1 MRFALLAASAAA
13 ALAASASLRN
23 SDRDAGFT
31 SQGERV
37 AQAVLAPA
45 SLSTEAGWVTPRFC
59 GMDPDAAQATKIRR
73 AVATALK
80 GVLAKDDVNHDRQA
94 SIAALD
100 SWVKN
105 DPKPN
110 AFQLSLKWLS
120 AAALE
125 RQARQQEQPVS
136 KKPAKGGKAQWELSQ
151 QRKAGGAVEERQEV
165 VVMPDLTLTVEVA
178 GHELHSTLC
187 SGNPNW
193 FTCNTFQDAQTLGA
207 YLDHQNLKWPAD
219 VPAGQGGASA
229 AKATVVGAFVTSID
243 SKSKLTAWYER
254 GIKAALQQDLQE
266 AGIKAAFKDVSQMGP
281 WLAMTVHSGG
291 NKLSELKALYKVP
304 SMDHPT
310 VADVAFKW
318 AAEQLDFKVAV
329 PMSGLVHVSVVKV
342 INHNAADPAAIAD
355 LTLRL
360 TNAIKKELFNDQP
373 GKLLFGGV
381 QCN

>member
-94 SIAALD
+94 SIDALD

-110 AFQLSLKWLS
+110 AFQVSLKWLS

>member
-1 MRFALLAASAAA
+1 M
-13 ALAASASLRN
+13 
-23 SDRDAGFT
+23 DAPNP
-31 SQGERV
+31 
-37 AQAVLAPA
+37 PA
-45 SLSTEAGWVTPRFC
+45 
-59 GMDPDAAQATKIRR
+59 
-73 AVATALK
+73 
-80 GVLAKDDVNHDRQA
+80 
-94 SIAALD
+94 AALD